1 MIGAMADENRLDLE
15 RVAPAINGA
24 LVNGTP
30 VVMAYVDADGKPHL
44 SFRGTAQ
51 VLDAQT
57 MAVWARNPEG
67 GLPGAVAANPNVSL
81 MYRDGA
87 TRTTYIVTG
96 RAHVDDSDE
105 MHNRVYD
112 NSPEFE
118 RALDPERKG
127 KAVVIDVD
135 TVQGRDAGGP
145 FRMQR
150 SG

>member
-1 MIGAMADENRLDLE
+1 VDPLELDLE
-15 RVAPAINGA
+15 RVGPAINGSFA
-24 LVNGTP
+24 NGTP
-30 VVMAYVDADGKPHL
+30 VVMAYVDGEGKPHL

-81 MYRDGA
+81 LYRDGA
-87 TRTTYIVTG
+87 TRTTYILTG
-96 RAHVDDSDE
+96 RAHVDDSEE

-135 TVQGRDAGGP
+135 LVQGRDAEGA

-150 SG
+150 GG